1 MLSFTSAKVTIET
14 SAAISM
20 YFFENRRSKDTA
32 EGILKKKHL
41 ILPPIEFFYS

>member
-32 EGILKKKHL
+32 EGI
-41 ILPPIEFFYS
+41 FFKNTFNDIPYRIFL